1 MKSCSFEKKKHL
13 FKVFSQVRDSPEWWS
28 SAMLQVSDCFFL
40 VRPAFSCLII
50 VIDIKMFVLSLVLL
64 FLCCLYLFST
74 SCRGGF
80 ARRLHGSSRRT
91 WICDSQPPKMG
102 VDTFGDPAKKAEEVG
117 DFNWFSQ
124 YIESPELR
132 LRPGSA
138 TVKHKT
144 AIHANHPFTRWTVA
158 VK

>member
-1 MKSCSFEKKKHL
+1 MMKLSDVAS
-13 FKVFSQVRDSPEWWS
+13 VR
-28 SAMLQVSDCFFL
+28 CFFL

-64 FLCCLYLFST
+64 LFLCCLYIFST

-117 DFNWFSQ
+117 DFN
-124 YIESPELR
+124 
-132 LRPGSA
+132 
-138 TVKHKT
+138 
-144 AIHANHPFTRWTVA
+144 
-158 VK
+158 